1 MDDLTQVILGWLLNW
16 CNCPER
22 GLNSAQRGQARAAR
36 AAAGDR
42 AGVLGMVTREE
53 LAAGLDR
60 ALRNFPTLCPDVPE
74 ERRLRIVAHLAR
86 ILEGGHFPP
95 GMTDL
100 PLPTYRPRVLPPDPA
115 GTAPFESVTSLSPGP
130 GDID

>member
-36 AAAGDR
+36 AAAGER
-42 AGVLGMVTREE
+42 AGVLGQVTKED
-53 LAAGLDR
+53 LAGGLDR
-60 ALRNFPTLCPDVPE
+60 ALRSFPELCPDVPE
-74 ERRLRIVAHLAR
+74 ERRLRMVAHLAR

-95 GMTDL
+95 GVMDN
-100 PLPTYRPRVLPPDPA
+100 PPATYRVPVRSWPESEAAGEGPEPPEI
-115 GTAPFESVTSLSPGP
+115 G
-130 GDID
+130 